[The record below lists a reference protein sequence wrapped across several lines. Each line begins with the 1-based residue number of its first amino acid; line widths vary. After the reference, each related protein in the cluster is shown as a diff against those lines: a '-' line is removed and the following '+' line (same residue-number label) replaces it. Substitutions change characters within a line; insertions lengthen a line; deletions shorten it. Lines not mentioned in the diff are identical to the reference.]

1 MVALINYIAV
11 TLTVPAT
18 IVLIILVLYVTTQ
31 EMSMV
36 YVNLSKI
43 MLNIVNVTLLMEDA
57 VNVIVI
63 SN

>member
-36 YVNLSKI
+36 YVSQSKI